1 MAISDFLPAIIAPKK
16 KPKSGG
22 NTQTPTY
29 NPQQSQ
35 QILTYPTYRDH
46 LTDLFTSR
54 QSDDA
59 QTVMEGL
66 FVNDTDVSAAVNG
79 YLTLADTQMIAW
91 AEDLDGQVDPAAS
104 AQLYQLINRVSFQTD
119 YTEGFQLKMGLDKVT
134 EELRYMALLRG
145 AIGMEWVYDK
155 KGLPDGVRNVDMKSI
170 RWYEKQPGVYKPGQ
184 VVAGVTDP
192 VMIDIPSF
200 FVSYYRRSPTSVY
213 ASSPFVS
220 AINTIA
226 ARQQVI
232 NDLYRIMRFTGYPR
246 VEIKVLED
254 ILLKAMPPAIAQTK
268 GSEAYTQWL
277 AARYGEIQG
286 NFSAIAVD
294 QAIVHS
300 DALEFSILNERNPG
314 MALNVTPIIETLN
327 AQNQAGL
334 KSMSTVLGRG
344 SQGVNT
350 GSVEAR
356 LAALFA
362 DQLNEP
368 IIDLYQRAFSF
379 QMQQGGFQGF
389 VKVKFAPAELR
400 PWTELEPQLVL
411 KAQRLRQDLSD
422 GIITDVEYHLW
433 MYERLPPD
441 SAPELSGTQF
451 MSPAP
456 AAAGGDGS
464 GGSTGTRPEDVSPN
478 SGPLNRAASPDR
490 TSQTARNPAKRPA
503 AR

>member
-1 MAISDFLPAIIAPKK
+1 MASISDFLPAIIAPKK

-22 NTQTPTY
+22 TTNTPTY
-29 NPQQSQ
+29 QPQQNQ
-35 QILTYPTYRDH
+35 NVLTFPTYRDH
-46 LTDLFTSR
+46 LTDLFSSR
-54 QSDDA
+54 QSADA
-59 QTVMEGL
+59 QTIMEDL
-66 FVNDTDVSAAVNG
+66 FQHDTDVSAAVNG

-91 AEDLDGQVDPAAS
+91 CEDLEGQVDPEAS
-104 AQLYQLINRVSFQTD
+104 SQLYQLFNRLAFQTD
-119 YTEGFQLKMGLDKVT
+119 YTQGFQLKMGLDKTT
-134 EELRYMALLRG
+134 EELRYMGLLRG
-145 AIGMEWVYDK
+145 AIGAEWVYDK
-155 KGLPDGVRNVDMKSI
+155 KGVPDSIRNVDMKSI
-170 RWYEKQPGVYKPGQ
+170 RWYEKAPGVYKPGQ
-184 VVAGVTDP
+184 VVAGQTDP
-192 VMIDIPSF
+192 VMLDFPSF
-200 FVSYYRRSPTSVY
+200 FVTYYRRSPTQVY

-254 ILLKAMPPAIAQTK
+254 ILVKAMPPALIQNK
-268 GSEAYTQWL
+268 GSTEYMGWL
-277 AARYGEIQG
+277 SARYAEIQA
-286 NFSAIAVD
+286 NFANIAVD
-294 QAIVHS
+294 QAIVHA
-300 DALEFSILNERNPG
+300 DALEFSILNEKNPG
-314 MALNVTPIIETLN
+314 MALNVEPIISTLN

-356 LAALFA
+356 LAAMFA

-379 QMQQGGFQGF
+379 QMHQTGFQGF

-433 MYERLPPD
+433 MYERLPPRD
-441 SAPELSGTQF
+441 APLLSGTQF
-451 MSPAP
+451 MSQAP
-456 AAAGGDGS
+456 ATSS
-464 GGSTGTRPEDVSPN
+464 GASTGTRPEDVSPN
-478 SGPLNRAASPDR
+478 SGPLNRAVSPDR
-490 TSQTARNPAKRPA
+490 TAQTARNPAKRP
-503 AR
+503 